1 MCAHAPLRQPLR
13 QSEGA
18 FLLCGFALALVEAQL
33 RNRVVG
39 IDTFLPQ
46 QVQIISSQVAA
57 RTAAEAWRAATRI
70 GSHTGEN
77 GGA

>member
-1 MCAHAPLRQPLR
+1 MIR
-13 QSEGA
+13 
-18 FLLCGFALALVEAQL
+18 QL
-33 RNRVVG
+33 RTGSRKPSMVVILDLLLSSDNRSK
-39 IDTFLPQ
+39 IRTNNQ
-46 QVQIISSQVAA
+46 AAA

>member
-1 MCAHAPLRQPLR
+1 MCAHARLRQPLR

-18 FLLCGFALALVEAQL
+18 FLLCGFALALVEA
-33 RNRVVG
+33 VVG

>member
-1 MCAHAPLRQPLR
+1 MCAHARLRQPLR

-18 FLLCGFALALVEAQL
+18 FLLCGFALALVEV
-33 RNRVVG
+33 VVG